1 MMKASIVILGMT
13 CAIAQAGYIFLGA
26 HPDGVLVVDEATQQ
40 IVDRFPTQAGLPTFM
55 RISYD
60 RKKIYLTSGDR
71 AGVSVVDIATRKVI
85 NHFVLNSGN
94 RQFRFSSGVTPDP
107 QDKFLYTVVTEVVKE
122 IDRFDVGK
130 PKYAVIDLAQQKIVR
145 MADIAEE
152 DEEANVNT
160 GDSFF
165 RPLFFVSPDG
175 KYLYHFRDN
184 VVVLDTATFKVV
196 ERIPLAKPN
205 FPGVV
210 EVGVGS
216 ALESLNEPG
225 FYTSVFNAVD
235 PSVRRKMFGIARF
248 DLDNRDYQFTP
259 IGPSPDGMLGLEVT
273 PDRKTA
279 YTVVSNGEY
288 GTRRCEFWTLDLTRH
303 QRTMTSEFPCR
314 PRFSFSI
321 SSTGKEL
328 YIYGAGFEIE
338 VYDAAT
344 LKLKRTTDLHTDV
357 TMAGIVVAP

>member
-1 MMKASIVILGMT
+1 MKALIAILVA
-13 CAIAQAGYIFLGA
+13 CSAAQAGYIFLGT
-26 HPDGVLVVDEATQQ
+26 HPDGMLVVDEATQQ
-40 IVDRFPTQAGLPTFM
+40 VVDRFPTQSGLPTGM
-55 RISYD
+55 RLSYD
-60 RKKIYLTSGDR
+60 RKKIYVTSGDR
-71 AGVSVVDIATRKVI
+71 SGVSVVDIATHKVI

-94 RQFRFSSGVTPDP
+94 RQLRFSSGVAPDP
-107 QDKFLYTVVTEVVKE
+107 QDKLLYAVVTEVVKK
-122 IDRFDVGK
+122 IDRFEVGK

-160 GDSFF
+160 GDNFF

-184 VVVLDTATFKVV
+184 VVILDTATFKVID
-196 ERIPLAKPN
+196 RIPLARPH
-205 FPGVV
+205 FPGVI

-216 ALESLNEPG
+216 ALESLSEPG
-225 FYTSVFNAVD
+225 FYTSLFNAVD
-235 PSVRRKMFGIARF
+235 PAVRRKMFGIARW
-248 DLDNRDYQFTP
+248 DLNNRTYDFSP
-259 IGPSPDGMLGLEVT
+259 IGPAPDGMLGLEVT

-279 YTVVSNGEY
+279 YSVVSNGEY
-288 GTRRCEFWTLDLTRH
+288 GTRRCEFWTFDLLRH

-314 PRFSFSI
+314 PRFSFSM
-321 SSTGKEL
+321 SSDGKEL

-344 LKLKRTTDLHTDV
+344 LKLKRTTDLHVDV

>member
-1 MMKASIVILGMT
+1 MKNFVAILVLACGGL
-13 CAIAQAGYIFLGA
+13 QAGNIFLGA
-26 HPDGVLVVDEATQQ
+26 HPDGVLVVDEASEQV
-40 IVDRFPTQAGLPTFM
+40 IDRFPTEAGLPTGM
-55 RISYD
+55 RLSYD

-71 AGVSVVDIATRKVI
+71 AGISVVDIATRKVV
-85 NHFVLNSGN
+85 NHFVLNSGT
-94 RQFRFSSGVTPDP
+94 RQFRFSSGVAPDP
-107 QDKFLYTVVTEVVKE
+107 GDKLLYTVVTEVDKQ
-122 IDRFDVGK
+122 IDRFQIGK
-130 PKYAVIDLAQQKIVR
+130 PKYAVIDLAQHKIVR
-145 MADIAEE
+145 TVDIAPE

-184 VVVLDTATFKVV
+184 VVVLDTATFQVID
-196 ERIPLAKPN
+196 RIPLAKPN

-235 PSVRRKMFGIARF
+235 PYVRRKMFGIARF
-248 DLDNRDYQFTP
+248 NLSTREYEFSP
-259 IGPSPDGMLGLEVT
+259 IGPAPDGMLGLEVT

-288 GTRRCEFWTLDLTRH
+288 GTRRCEFWSLDLTRH
-303 QRTMTSEFPCR
+303 VRTQTREFPCR
-314 PRFSFSI
+314 PRFSFSM

-328 YIYGAGFEIE
+328 YIYGAGFQIEI
-338 VYDAAT
+338 YDAAT
-344 LKLKRTTDLHTDV
+344 LQLKRTIDLHNDV

>member
-1 MMKASIVILGMT
+1 MRAPFVFLSIA
-13 CAIAQAGYIFLGA
+13 CSIAQAGSIFLGA

-40 IVDRFPTQAGLPTFM
+40 IIDKFPTQAGLPTGM

-94 RQFRFSSGVTPDP
+94 TQIRFSSGVAPDP
-107 QDKFLYTVVTEVVKE
+107 QDKILYAVVTEVVKQ
-122 IDRFDVGK
+122 IDRFEIGK

-145 MADIAEE
+145 TADIAEE

-205 FPGVV
+205 FPGVL

-216 ALESLNEPG
+216 ALESLSEPG

-248 DLDNRDYQFTP
+248 DLNKRDYQFSP
-259 IGPSPDGMLGLEVT
+259 IGPAPDGMLGLEVT

-279 YTVVSNGEY
+279 YTVVTNGEY
-288 GTRRCEFWTLDLTRH
+288 GTRRCEFWSFDLTRH

-321 SSTGKEL
+321 SSDGKEL
-328 YIYGAGFEIE
+328 YIYGAGFQIE

-344 LKLKRTTDLHTDV
+344 LKLKQITDLHNDV

>member
-1 MMKASIVILGMT
+1 MKNFVAILVLACGGL
-13 CAIAQAGYIFLGA
+13 QAGNIFLGA
-26 HPDGVLVVDEATQQ
+26 HPDGVLVVDEASEQV
-40 IVDRFPTQAGLPTFM
+40 IDRFPTEAGLPTGM
-55 RISYD
+55 RLSYD

-71 AGVSVVDIATRKVI
+71 AGISVVDIATRKVI
-85 NHFVLNSGN
+85 NHFALNSGN
-94 RQFRFSSGVTPDP
+94 RQFRFSSGVAPDP
-107 QDKFLYTVVTEVVKE
+107 GDKLLYTVVTEVDKQ
-122 IDRFDVGK
+122 IDRFQIGK
-130 PKYAVIDLAQQKIVR
+130 PKYAVIDLAQHKIVR
-145 MADIAEE
+145 TVDIAPE

-184 VVVLDTATFKVV
+184 VVVLDTATFQVID
-196 ERIPLAKPN
+196 RIPLAKPN

-248 DLDNRDYQFTP
+248 NLSTREYEFSP
-259 IGPSPDGMLGLEVT
+259 IGPAPDGMLGLEVT

-288 GTRRCEFWTLDLTRH
+288 GTRRCEFWSLDLTRH
-303 QRTMTSEFPCR
+303 VRTQTREFPCR
-314 PRFSFSI
+314 PRFSFSM

-328 YIYGAGFEIE
+328 YIYGAGFQIEI
-338 VYDAAT
+338 YDAAT
-344 LKLKRTTDLHTDV
+344 LQLKRTIDLHNDV

>member
-1 MMKASIVILGMT
+1 MACSV
-13 CAIAQAGYIFLGA
+13 AQASYIFLGA

-40 IVDRFPTQAGLPTFM
+40 VVDRFPTQAGLPTGM

-71 AGVSVVDIATRKVI
+71 AGISVVDIATRKVI

-94 RQFRFSSGVTPDP
+94 RQIRFSSGVAPDP
-107 QDKFLYTVVTEVVKE
+107 EDKLLYTVVTEVVKE
-122 IDRFDVGK
+122 VDRFQIGK

-145 MADIAEE
+145 MVDIAEE

-165 RPLFFVSPDG
+165 RPLFFVSPNG

-205 FPGVV
+205 FPGVL

-216 ALESLNEPG
+216 ALESWNEPG
-225 FYTSVFNAVD
+225 FYTV
-235 PSVRRKMFGIARF
+235 
-248 DLDNRDYQFTP
+248 
-259 IGPSPDGMLGLEVT
+259 VT
-273 PDRKTA
+273 
-279 YTVVSNGEY
+279 NGEY
-288 GTRRCEFWTLDLTRH
+288 GTRRCEFWTFDLARH
-303 QRTMTSEFPCR
+303 VRTQTNEFPCR

-321 SSTGKEL
+321 SSDGKDL

-344 LKLKRTTDLHTDV
+344 LKLKRTTDLHNDV

>member
-1 MMKASIVILGMT
+1 MKAPFVLLCVACSV
-13 CAIAQAGYIFLGA
+13 AQAGSIFLGA
-26 HPDGVLVVDEATQQ
+26 HPDGVLVVDEATQR
-40 IVDRFPTQAGLPTFM
+40 IIDKFPTQAGLPTGM
-55 RISYD
+55 RMSYD
-60 RKKIYLTSGDR
+60 RKKIYLTSGDH
-71 AGVSVVDIATRKVI
+71 AGVSVVDIATRKVV
-85 NHFVLNSGN
+85 NHFVLNSGS
-94 RQFRFSSGVTPDP
+94 RQIRFSSGVAPDP
-107 QDKFLYTVVTEVVKE
+107 QDKLLYTVVTEVVKQV
-122 IDRFDVGK
+122 DRFEIGK

-145 MADIAEE
+145 TADIAEE

-184 VVVLDTATFKVV
+184 VVVLDTTNFKVV
-196 ERIPLAKPN
+196 ERIALAKPN
-205 FPGVV
+205 FPGVM

-225 FYTSVFNAVD
+225 YYTSLFNAVD
-235 PSVRRKMFGIARF
+235 PNVRRKMFGIARF
-248 DLDNRDYQFTP
+248 DLNNRAYEFSP

-273 PDRKTA
+273 PDHKTA
-279 YTVVSNGEY
+279 YTVVTNGEY
-288 GTRRCEFWTLDLTRH
+288 GTRRCEFWALDLTRH
-303 QRTMTSEFPCR
+303 QRTMTNEFPCR

-328 YIYGAGFEIE
+328 YIYGAGFQIE

-344 LKLKRTTDLHTDV
+344 LKLKRTTDLQNDV

>member
-1 MMKASIVILGMT
+1 MRAALLLLSIACSV
-13 CAIAQAGYIFLGA
+13 AQAGSIFLGA
-26 HPDGVLVVDEATQQ
+26 HPDGVLVVDEKTQQ
-40 IVDRFPTQAGLPTFM
+40 IIDRFPTQAGLPTGM
-55 RISYD
+55 RMSYD

-71 AGVSVVDIATRKVI
+71 SGVSVVDIATHKVI
-85 NHFVLNSGN
+85 NHFVLNSPN
-94 RQFRFSSGVTPDP
+94 HQLRFSSGVAPDP
-107 QDKFLYTVVTEVVKE
+107 QDKLLYTVITEVVKQ
-122 IDRFDVGK
+122 IDRFEIGK

-145 MADIAEE
+145 TADIAEE

-165 RPLFFVSPDG
+165 RPLFFVSLDG

-205 FPGVV
+205 FPGVL

-216 ALESLNEPG
+216 ALESLTEPG
-225 FYTSVFNAVD
+225 FYTSLFNAVD

-248 DLDNRDYQFTP
+248 DLTNRTYEFSP
-259 IGPSPDGMLGLEVT
+259 IGPAPDGMLGLEVT

-279 YTVVSNGEY
+279 YTVVTNGEY
-288 GTRRCEFWTLDLTRH
+288 GTRRCEFWTFDLTRH

-314 PRFSFSI
+314 PRFSFSM
-321 SSTGKEL
+321 SSDGKEL
-328 YIYGAGFEIE
+328 YIYGAGFQIE

-344 LKLKRTTDLHTDV
+344 LKLKQITDLHNDV

>member
-1 MMKASIVILGMT
+1 MKATLAVLGMA
-13 CAIAQAGYIFLGA
+13 CSVAQASYIFLGA

-40 IVDRFPTQAGLPTFM
+40 VVDTFPTQAGLPTGM

-71 AGVSVVDIATRKVI
+71 AGISVVDIATRKVI

-94 RQFRFSSGVTPDP
+94 RQIRFSSGVAPDP
-107 QDKFLYTVVTEVVKE
+107 EDKLLYTVVTEVVKE
-122 IDRFDVGK
+122 VDRFQIGK

-145 MADIAEE
+145 MVDIAEE
-152 DEEANVNT
+152 DEEANINT

-184 VVVLDTATFKVV
+184 VIVLDTATFKVV

-205 FPGVV
+205 FPGVL

-216 ALESLNEPG
+216 ALESWNEPG
-225 FYTSVFNAVD
+225 FYTSLFNAVD

-248 DLDNRDYQFTP
+248 DLANREYQFTP
-259 IGPSPDGMLGLEVT
+259 IGPSPDGMLGMEVT
-273 PDRKTA
+273 PDWKTA
-279 YTVVSNGEY
+279 YTVVTNGEY
-288 GTRRCEFWTLDLTRH
+288 GTRRCEFWTFDLARH
-303 QRTMTSEFPCR
+303 VRTQTNEFPCR

-321 SSTGKEL
+321 SSDGKDL

-344 LKLKRTTDLHTDV
+344 LKLKRTTDLHNDV